1 MAALRP
7 AGSSPAKRGR
17 GTAEGGGGGEC
28 RPPHFDP
35 PPPPCFAWSPSPVAS
50 DRGGTAASRLAIA
63 FLFCVVAWL
72 ATSASAHAEEAIEDF
87 RSDIVLDRDGT
98 VHVTETIRVR
108 AEGNI
113 IRRGIFRDISTTF
126 EDANRKVHRVGFRL
140 MGVTR
145 DGKPEP
151 YFTERYGDYLRIY
164 AGDENVFLDTGS
176 YTYVFTYATD
186 RQLRW
191 FDDKPELFWN
201 ITGNDWSFPILKASA
216 SIKLPGGVAPVRFDA
231 YTGMFNERGKDWR
244 GGVTGEGMLNIAST
258 RRLEP
263 TEGISV
269 VVEISATAVDKPDAG
284 DEARFFFLDHREW
297 FIGGLGF
304 LIVLAYYFWAWN
316 RVGRDPKG
324 GTIIPLFHPPEGISP
339 ALSSYIQK
347 WGFGLN
353 SWKAFTASALS
364 LAVKGLLVFDQEG
377 KDLVLERTDASFDI
391 KRGPLSPEE
400 KTVLDWVEKKEG
412 GRAEINKAN
421 GKSVQKV
428 GQDFESAVKKESGGR
443 YFKRNIGYFVLG
455 VLLSL
460 LTIGAIVAF
469 GQLTR
474 DEIGLFIF
482 ALFAGIF
489 MSVFLAPI
497 VASLFSG
504 IGIGSMLGSLVSLI
518 VFVGVFLYFIGGL
531 GGSDGFLPSL
541 LSVVRDNAFLVAVL
555 LFFPFL
561 NALLFYLLRAPTPE
575 GRPVMDQIAGFR
587 MYMETAESGRLNIQ
601 NEPEITAE
609 RFEALLPYAVAL
621 GVERPW
627 ANAFA
632 SALARAYPGDTDPM
646 SNYHARWRRGSSW
659 SSDNFGRSVSSA
671 VASASSAAAASLPRS
686 SSSSSGF
693 SSSSG
698 SGGGGGGRGGG
709 GW

>member
-1 MAALRP
+1 
-7 AGSSPAKRGR
+7 
-17 GTAEGGGGGEC
+17 
-28 RPPHFDP
+28 
-35 PPPPCFAWSPSPVAS
+35 
-50 DRGGTAASRLAIA
+50 
-63 FLFCVVAWL
+63 
-72 ATSASAHAEEAIEDF
+72 
-87 RSDIVLDRDGT
+87 
-98 VHVTETIRVR
+98 
-108 AEGNI
+108 
-113 IRRGIFRDISTTF
+113 
-126 EDANRKVHRVGFRL
+126 
-140 MGVTR
+140 
-145 DGKPEP
+145 
-151 YFTERYGDYLRIY
+151 
-164 AGDENVFLDTGS
+164 
-176 YTYVFTYATD
+176 
-186 RQLRW
+186 
-191 FDDKPELFWN
+191 
-201 ITGNDWSFPILKASA
+201 
-216 SIKLPGGVAPVRFDA
+216 
-231 YTGMFNERGKDWR
+231 
-244 GGVTGEGMLNIAST
+244 VTGEGTLNIATT

-269 VVEISATAVDKPDAG
+269 VVEIPATAVDKPDAS
-284 DEARFFFLDHREW
+284 DEARYFFLDHREW

-304 LIVLAYYFWAWN
+304 LIVLAYYLWAWN

-339 ALSSYIQK
+339 ALSTYIDK

-377 KDLVLERTDASFDI
+377 KDLVLERTDAPFDI
-391 KRGPLSPEE
+391 KHGALSPEE

-421 GKSVQKV
+421 GTSVQKV

-443 YFKRNIGYFVLG
+443 YFKRNVGYFVLG

-460 LTIGAIVAF
+460 LTIGAIVVF
-469 GQLTR
+469 GQLSH

-489 MSVFLAPI
+489 MSVFLAPL

-504 IGIGSMLGSLVSLI
+504 RGIGSMLGSLFSLI
-518 VFVGVFLYFIGGL
+518 AFVGIFLYVIGGI
-531 GGSDGFLPSL
+531 GSTDGFLSSV
-541 LSVVRDNAFLVAVL
+541 LSVVRNNAFLVSVL

-561 NALLFYLLRAPTPE
+561 NALFFYLLRAPTRE
-575 GRPVMDQIAGFR
+575 GRPVMDQIEGFR

-601 NEPEITAE
+601 DAPEIDSE
-609 RFEALLPYAVAL
+609 RFEKLLPYAVAL

-632 SALARAYPGDTDPM
+632 SALARAYPNDPDPM
-646 SNYHARWRRGSSW
+646 SHYNSRWRRGSW
-659 SSDNFGRSVSSA
+659 SSDNFGRSITSA
-671 VASASSAAAASLPRS
+671 VASASAAAAASLPRS

-693 SSSSG
+693 SGSSG